1 MRISTWH
8 DQSIISHIS
17 HFIWRRLRVDTITL
31 NPEVL
36 WWNVNIMKSKYWNW
50 ATTKPG
56 WVKVRTLHRT
66 WIAALPTF
74 TANPKIV
81 SREAQHPI
89 LDSKTLIFRHCNIHK
104 KASLKWHCGHPI
116 GQRVIL
122 QGSSATLLNGLNVVW
137 TDHMHVYL
145 QVTKTV
151 GNLLQNLCYD
161 GFPVGYSSV
170 FRFDLRCLRPASLFF
185 KHPSTSFS
193 PAEWLRAWVHPFCIW
208 YGQRLPL
215 KGLELAADYADS
227 NCLELYLSWYRTSM
241 LSLDLHVLIK
251 QNGNPHTTNWDRGG
265 GVKKQ
270 HWNYDKLCMMNLNT
284 FIRVRLP
291 AWFVGSSGSPFKH
304 KNVMALTCFNSR
316 LSSCDVP

>member
-1 MRISTWH
+1 MINPSFHIFPISFGDGWELIPSLGILKSFDEMWTSWNQNIGIEQLLNQVELRSVH
-8 DQSIISHIS
+8 FTELELLPYQLSLQTQRLFQEKRSIQFWI
-17 HFIWRRLRVDTITL
+17 RK
-31 NPEVL
+31 L
-36 WWNVNIMKSKYWNW
+36 WSF
-50 ATTKPG
+50 G
-56 WVKVRTLHRT
+56 
-66 WIAALPTF
+66 
-74 TANPKIV
+74 
-81 SREAQHPI
+81 
-89 LDSKTLIFRHCNIHK
+89 HCNIQK

-145 QVTKTV
+145 QVTDTV

-161 GFPVGYSSV
+161 GFPVGYTSV

-185 KHPSTSFS
+185 KHASTSFS

-241 LSLDLHVLIK
+241 LSLDLHVLM
-251 QNGNPHTTNWDRGG
+251 GHTTNWDRGG

-270 HWNYDKLCMMNLNT
+270 HWNYDKLCMMNPNT

-291 AWFVGSSGSPFKH
+291 AWFVGSSGSPFKR
-304 KNVMALTCFNSR
+304 NGFDMLQ
-316 LSSCDVP
+316 L